1 VHSIAI
7 LRPVADRPVS
17 EIGGVVWSGAARDDA
32 ARTVMGD
39 RGPVA
44 LAAVRGCRNTV
55 ALTRVAVQ
63 AFVALSE
70 QVQAPVGLLENINL
84 PVQRR
89 HAQGCHLVGA
99 TRGPGLRGLPGGAH
113 HSGLLEPAQRAVH
126 GAGVTVDGMEHPQPV
141 DQVIS
146 MVRAFAEEQQQTG
159 LQEVPRFA
167 LAHAKPPNGG

>member
-1 VHSIAI
+1 
-7 LRPVADRPVS
+7 
-17 EIGGVVWSGAARDDA
+17 
-32 ARTVMGD
+32 MGD

-44 LAAVRGCRNTV
+44 LAAVRGRRNTV

-63 AFVALSE
+63 PFVSLPE

-89 HAQGCHLVGA
+89 HPKGCHLIGA

-113 HSGLLEPAQRAVH
+113 HSSLLQPAQRAVH
-126 GAGVTVDGMEHPQPV
+126 SACVTVDSMEHPQPV

-146 MVRAFAEEQQQTG
+146 MVRAFAEE
-159 LQEVPRFA
+159 
-167 LAHAKPPNGG
+167 